1 MSNENNY
8 MLLYESRNKEPYR
21 ETSSWCLPSDFIADE
36 LLLHNKE
43 FVNDKISEVK
53 EKPFIPAGPEFNT
66 FK

>member
-8 MLLYESRNKEPYR
+8 MLLYESRNKKPYK

-36 LLLHNKE
+36 LLMHKI
-43 FVNDKISEVK
+43 FVNEKPVTVK

>member
-8 MLLYESRNKEPYR
+8 MSLYELLNKESYV
-21 ETSSWCLPSDFIADE
+21 ETSSWCLPSDFVADE
-36 LLLHNKE
+36 LLMHKI
-43 FVNDKISEVK
+43 FVNEKSVTVK